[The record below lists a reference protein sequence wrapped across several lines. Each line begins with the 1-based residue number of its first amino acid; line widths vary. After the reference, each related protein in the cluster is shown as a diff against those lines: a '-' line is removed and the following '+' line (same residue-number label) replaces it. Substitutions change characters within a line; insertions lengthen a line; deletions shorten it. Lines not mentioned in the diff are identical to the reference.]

1 MLRQREEYARYYG
14 DFRGVDF
21 STDHTLV
28 LDNRFPYAVNM
39 YKDYF
44 AGSGQGIETIP
55 GYRFRIAPRLHD
67 KVFGIHAF
75 KSPAGDTK
83 VLIHTGK
90 YLFSW
95 DGYGNKDEKGEESE
109 SGCTRLFSDMNLHD
123 SVSFIFNN
131 RLYIMDGGNYLVYD
145 GETATPVKNSAY
157 IPTTYINIMPT
168 GENANNGTEYE
179 QRNMLSPYFKHTFI
193 ADGENKVFKMNE
205 SGLDGI
211 VSVKV
216 YGTVQEVSAYTVDKA
231 NGTVTFNEGV
241 EAPKKPED
249 AGYPE
254 FYAGIEITAEKA
266 VYDVKDVKIKRADG
280 TVTTLAAYKD
290 IPAEGF
296 VSMVESAT
304 IATTFDNRVFFSG
317 IPGKP
322 NLILFCG
329 RNDTGM
335 VDPSYIGILNYM
347 EDGVGNT
354 PITAMLGVAGTLLV
368 LKNDT
373 QQDGSVYYH
382 TPMETGED
390 ILPKVY
396 PSEAGLAGTG
406 CLGAA
411 INFLDDP
418 VFISRL
424 GLDAIGQ
431 LSVRYERARE
441 HRSSMVDAKLINGKN
456 VSPFSFMTIG
466 DLASAKL
473 CEWGGYLWVLVGDK
487 VFLADSRQRFQN
499 AAGDLEYEWY
509 YLEGL
514 GTYDTKEDKY
524 YYLEKYPEMLVQK
537 DGIRVD
543 LEGYNG
549 MPCKVITDLPENERP
564 TEAPYYTSV
573 SKDKRDFYINDTKI
587 TINYGYVIHDM
598 SNGETVSLLVDT
610 LGEKEGLGK
619 YDPACYI
626 TVIDDNVF
634 FGTANGRV
642 FSFNFDKRNDE
653 GLIEKKWYTFD
664 GLTIFSGCALKM
676 DNCGTPNMVKST
688 SKKTTV
694 IKTKN
699 LYSSGAKIRVRTNK
713 NPYKEIAQIN
723 SKRFSFSD
731 MDFSDFTFAMDG
743 ETLFAV
749 TEKEKKWVEKQYF
762 IYSDEY
768 EKPFALFYLIYRY
781 AVIGKYKG

>member
-1 MLRQREEYARYYG
+1 MLKQREEYARYYG

-28 LDNRFPYAVNM
+28 ADNRFPYAVNM

-55 GYRFRIAPRLHD
+55 GFRKRLN
-67 KVFGIHAF
+67 
-75 KSPAGDTK
+75 SPAARNPVLGMHSLRDTLGNTK
-83 VLIHTGK
+83 VLVHVGHFLFDWETFGK
-90 YLFSW
+90 T
-95 DGYGNKDEKGEESE
+95 DDEFENSCKNI
-109 SGCTRLFSDMNLHD
+109 DVVMNMHE
-123 SVSFIFNN
+123 SVSFVFNN
-131 RLYIMDGGNYLVYD
+131 RLYIIDGWNYLVYD
-145 GETATPVKNSAY
+145 GETVTPVKNSAY
-157 IPTTYINIMPT
+157 IPTTYINVMPT
-168 GENANNGTEYE
+168 GENANIGTEYE

-211 VSVKV
+211 LSVKV
-216 YGTVQEVSAYTVDKA
+216 YGEVQDASTYTVDA
-231 NGTVTFNEGV
+231 VNGTVTFNEGT
-241 EAPKKPED
+241 EPPKKPED
-249 AGYPE
+249 MGCPE

-280 TVTTLAAYKD
+280 TTTTLAAYKGVTSD
-290 IPAEGF
+290 KF
-296 VSMVESAT
+296 VSMIESAT

-335 VDPSYIGILNYM
+335 IDPSYIGILNYM

-406 CLGAA
+406 CLGSA

-431 LSVRYERARE
+431 LSARYERARE
-441 HRSSMVDAKLINGKN
+441 HRSSLVDAKLLNGA
-456 VSPFSFMTIG
+456 
-466 DLASAKL
+466 DLSSAKL

-487 VFLADSRQRFQN
+487 IFLADSRQRFQN

-509 YLEGL
+509 YLEGI
-514 GTYDTKEDKY
+514 GAYTQKSPKWQ
-524 YYLEKYPEMLVQK
+524 YLEKYPEMLVK
-537 DGIRVD
+537 
-543 LEGYNG
+543 ENG
-549 MPCKVITDLPENERP
+549 ERIELTAFISMPCKIITDLPEYERP
-564 TEAPYYTSV
+564 TEIPVLVATEEKAV
-573 SKDKRDFYINDTKI
+573 VIDGVEVKI
-587 TINYGYVIHDM
+587 KYSY
-598 SNGETVSLLVDT
+598 SCYEKPNGGIEYLLVDT
-610 LGEKEGLGK
+610 FGEMTGTGE
-619 YDPACYI
+619 YYPACYI
-626 TVIDDNVF
+626 TVIDNNVF
-634 FGTANGRV
+634 FGNEYGDI
-642 FSFNFDKRNDE
+642 FSFNFDKRNEE
-653 GLIEKKWYTFD
+653 GRFEKKWYSFD
-664 GLTIFSGCALKM
+664 DIAIFSGCALKM

-713 NPYKEIAQIN
+713 NPYREIAHIN
-723 SKRFSFSD
+723 SKRFLFSD

-781 AVIGKYKG
+781 TVIGKYKG

>member
-1 MLRQREEYARYYG
+1 MLKQREEYARYYG

-28 LDNRFPYAVNM
+28 ADNRFPYAVNM

-55 GYRFRIAPRLHD
+55 GFRKRFTAPNGGKIH
-67 KVFGIHAF
+67 GIHSF
-75 KSPAGDTK
+75 RSVLGEEK
-83 VLIHTGK
+83 VLIHAGNVLYDWK
-90 YLFSW
+90 S
-95 DGYGNKDEKGEESE
+95 YGKDEADE
-109 SGCTRLFSDMNLHD
+109 SGSAVMEFTATAIRTDMNAHD

-131 RLYIMDGGNYLVYD
+131 RLYILDGKNYLVYD
-145 GETATPVKNSAY
+145 GETLSKVKDNAY

-193 ADGENKVFKMNE
+193 ADGENKVFVMNE
-205 SGLDGI
+205 QNLDSI

-216 YGTVQEVSAYTVDKA
+216 YGTVQDASAYTVDEA
-231 NGTVTFNEGV
+231 SGTVTFNEGA
-241 EAPKKPED
+241 EPPKKPED

-280 TVTTLAAYKD
+280 TTTTLAAYKGVTS
-290 IPAEGF
+290 EKF

-304 IATTFDNRVFFSG
+304 IAATFDNRVFFSG

-354 PITAMLGVAGTLLV
+354 PIIAMLGVAGTLLV

-431 LSVRYERARE
+431 LSARYERARE
-441 HRSSMVDAKLINGKN
+441 HRSSMVDAKLLNGA
-456 VSPFSFMTIG
+456 
-466 DLASAKL
+466 DLASANL

-487 VFLADSRQRFQN
+487 VFIADSRQRFQN

-514 GTYDTKEDKY
+514 GTYEEKADKY
-524 YYLEKYPEMLVQK
+524 YYLEKYPEMLV
-537 DGIRVD
+537 DESGNRIILDDASGR
-543 LEGYNG
+543 
-549 MPCKVITDLPENERP
+549 PCKVIADLPENERP
-564 TEAPYYTSV
+564 TEDPKNVKNAEYTV
-573 SKDKRDFYINDTKI
+573 YINDIAIKI
-587 TINYGYVIHDM
+587 KYSYAIHNT
-598 SNGETVSLLVDT
+598 SNDESVPLLVDT
-610 LGEKEGLGK
+610 LGEKEGLSG

-634 FGTANGRV
+634 FGTEKGRV
-642 FSFNFDKRNDE
+642 FSFNFDKRNNE

-664 GLTIFSGCALKM
+664 GITIFSGCALKM

-723 SKRFSFSD
+723 SKIFSFSD
-731 MDFSDFTFAMDG
+731 MDFSDFTFALDG

>member
-1 MLRQREEYARYYG
+1 MLKQREEYARYYG

-28 LDNRFPYAVNM
+28 ADNRFPYAVNM

-55 GYRFRIAPRLHD
+55 GFRFRIAPFLD
-67 KVFGIHAF
+67 NKIYGIHAF
-75 KSPAGDTK
+75 KSPAGATK
-83 VLIHTGK
+83 VLIHTGEQ
-90 YLFSW
+90 LFSW
-95 DGYGNKDEKGEESE
+95 DGYGNKDESGEESE
-109 SGCTRLFSDMNLHD
+109 SGCTNLFPYMKRHD

-131 RLYIMDGGNYLVYD
+131 RLYIMDGLNYLVYD
-145 GETATPVKNSAY
+145 GETVTPVKNSAY

-216 YGTVQEVSAYTVDKA
+216 YGTVQDASAYTVDTV

-280 TVTTLAAYKD
+280 TTTTLAAYKGVTS
-290 IPAEGF
+290 EGF
-296 VSMVESAT
+296 VSLVESAT
-304 IATTFDNRVFFSG
+304 IAATFDNRVFFSG

-431 LSVRYERARE
+431 LSARYERARE
-441 HRSSMVDAKLINGKN
+441 HRSSLIDAKLLNGA
-456 VSPFSFMTIG
+456 
-466 DLASAKL
+466 DLSSAKM

-487 VFLADSRQRFQN
+487 IFLADSRQRFQN
-499 AAGDLEYEWY
+499 AVGDLEYEWF
-509 YLEGL
+509 YLEGI
-514 GTYDTKEDKY
+514 GTYDRKEDKY
-524 YYLEKYPEMLVQK
+524 YYLDKYPEMLVK
-537 DGIRVD
+537 K
-543 LEGYNG
+543 NG
-549 MPCKVITDLPENERP
+549 DRIVLYGAFYSPCKVIADLPKEERP
-564 TEAPYYTSV
+564 T
-573 SKDKRDFYINDTKI
+573 KDPKNVHDHEDTVYINDAEI
-587 TINYGYVIHDM
+587 TINYSYAIHET
-598 SNGETVSLLVDT
+598 SNGEIVPLLVDT
-610 LGEKEGLGK
+610 LGEKVGLFK

-634 FGTANGRV
+634 FGTENGRI

-653 GLIEKKWYTFD
+653 GHFEKKWYSFD
-664 GLTIFSGCALKM
+664 GLAIFSGCALKM

-699 LYSSGAKIRVRTNK
+699 FYSSGAKIRVRTNK

-731 MDFSDFTFAMDG
+731 MDFSDFTFALDG